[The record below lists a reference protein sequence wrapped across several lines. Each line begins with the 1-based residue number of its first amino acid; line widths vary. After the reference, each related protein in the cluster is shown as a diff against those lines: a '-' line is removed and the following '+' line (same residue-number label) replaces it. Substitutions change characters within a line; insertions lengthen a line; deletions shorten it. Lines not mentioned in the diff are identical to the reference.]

1 MAGMGIFEMPAMFP
15 QNGTGAAMIQCVIA
29 SAFAII
35 PTFIAAYVFYKD
47 DQEDSVGKGGVSEE
61 IAQPIKG
68 GKIPLSQVKDDA
80 FSQGVLGK
88 GIAIIPSEGKVY
100 APFDGTVVTLFPTK
114 HAIGIVSDG
123 GCEILIHIGMNTV
136 QLNGKYFKS
145 YIHQGDRVTK
155 GQLLVEFDIE
165 HILQEGYNLETPVI
179 VTNTKDYSDINT
191 NVNDHNIALIAKA

>member
-1 MAGMGIFEMPAMFP
+1 M
-15 QNGTGAAMIQCVIA
+15 
-29 SAFAII
+29 
-35 PTFIAAYVFYKD
+35 
-47 DQEDSVGKGGVSEE
+47 
-61 IAQPIKG
+61 
-68 GKIPLSQVKDDA
+68 
-80 FSQGVLGK
+80 
-88 GIAIIPSEGKVY
+88 
-100 APFDGTVVTLFPTK
+100 TLFPTK

-136 QLNGKYFKS
+136 QLNGKYLNHIFIKV
-145 YIHQGDRVTK
+145 IWVTK